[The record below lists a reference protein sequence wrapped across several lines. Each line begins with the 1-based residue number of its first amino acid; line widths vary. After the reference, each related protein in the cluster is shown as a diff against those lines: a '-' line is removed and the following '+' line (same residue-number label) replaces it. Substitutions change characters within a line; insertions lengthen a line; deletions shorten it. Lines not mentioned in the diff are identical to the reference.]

1 MKFRHFPSGTGWQGS
16 TCSLAV
22 FLALVSPVSAVAQ
35 QVSVDELELH
45 IALPRAGAAAPA
57 PQTFR
62 VINSGETPSRV
73 TIGVHDWDRDLK
85 GANRFY
91 ELNTLPTSCGARVR
105 VFPSVLQL
113 GPKSQQAVRVS
124 IDSAERIAKGCYAI
138 LFVETALPLG
148 ADKAAVGITY
158 NFRYGVKV
166 YVEQNLDVAAEIE
179 NAEVAMGDSAL
190 AKRDSSL
197 RQVALLFHNT
207 GGRQTMTRG
216 SLEIRRPDN
225 SLAERVDIPEFPTL
239 PGATRQLNVP
249 IPRLP
254 RGKYVLLALL
264 DYGGSEIA
272 AAQVELDVR

>member
-1 MKFRHFPSGTGWQGS
+1 MKVLHSPAGIGRQGS
-16 TCSLAV
+16 IGSLAV
-22 FLALVSPVSAVAQ
+22 VLALAAATRGVAQ
-35 QVSVDELELH
+35 QVSVDQLELH
-45 IALPRAGAAAPA
+45 IVMPKAGSAPPA

-62 VINSGETPSRV
+62 VINSGATPSRV
-73 TIGVHDWDRDLK
+73 TIAAQDWDRDLK

-91 ELNTLPTSCGARVR
+91 ELNSLPTSCGARVR

-113 GPKSQQAVRVS
+113 GPKSQQAVRVTV
-124 IDSAERIAKGCYAI
+124 DSADRIAKGCYAI

-148 ADKAAVGITY
+148 ADKPSVGITY

-166 YVEQNLDVAAEIE
+166 YVERDVDVAAEIE
-179 NAEVAMGDSAL
+179 SAELAMGDSAL
-190 AKRDSSL
+190 ARRDSSL

-216 SLEIRRPDN
+216 TLEIRRPDN
-225 SLAERVDIPEFPTL
+225 SLADRVDIPEFPTL
-239 PGATRQLNVP
+239 PGAMRQLNVS

-254 RGKYVLLALL
+254 RGKYVVLALL

-272 AAQVELDVR
+272 AAQVELDIR